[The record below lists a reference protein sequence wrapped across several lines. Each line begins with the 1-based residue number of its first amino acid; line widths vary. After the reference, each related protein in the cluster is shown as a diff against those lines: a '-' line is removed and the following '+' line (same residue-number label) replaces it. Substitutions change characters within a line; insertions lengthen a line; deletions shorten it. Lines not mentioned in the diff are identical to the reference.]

1 MKRMKSIIS
10 KGLQS
15 LCYAVTINILI
26 GVVLMLA
33 FKNEDFVPVIP
44 EFADRFPSKTM
55 AFGVQCLLIGLT
67 SAAFAAGSGIM
78 EIASWSLVKQSIVYF
93 VVTAAVWLPVSVLCW
108 GFGKYP
114 MTFFSV
120 IGSYLIG
127 YIISWT
133 VQYRICKRNIEQI
146 NEKLKELNRS

>member
-1 MKRMKSIIS
+1 MKRMKLAIS
-10 KGLQS
+10 RGLQS
-15 LCYAVTINILI
+15 FSYAVTINVLI
-26 GVVLMLA
+26 GVVIMLISGDA
-33 FKNEDFVPVIP
+33 QTVPVVP
-44 EFADRFPSKTM
+44 DFADRFPSPTA

-93 VVTAAVWLPVSVLCW
+93 VVTAAVWMPVSVLCW
-108 GFGKYP
+108 GFGKYSV
-114 MTFFSV
+114 TFFSV
-120 IGSYLIG
+120 TGSYLIG

-133 VQYRICKRNIEQI
+133 VQYRICKRNIAEI